1 MSDIHSKVP
10 SKFIDPIVMCFIK
23 NPIILPDSKMIVDKT
38 MIFNHLLLSD
48 TDPFCNTYLNK
59 ELLLEH
65 NKITTNIEKIDIFT
79 KEFNKYMDSVKKNID
94 NEQKDLVEMEKGSM
108 NIKNYHILE

>member
-1 MSDIHSKVP
+1 
-10 SKFIDPIVMCFIK
+10 MCFIK
-23 NPIILPDSKMIVDKT
+23 KPIILPDSKMIVDKT

-65 NKITTNIEKIDIFT
+65 NKITTK
-79 KEFNKYMDSVKKNID
+79 ID
-94 NEQKDLVEMEKGSM
+94 NEQKDRVEMEKGNM

>member
-1 MSDIHSKVP
+1 
-10 SKFIDPIVMCFIK
+10 MCFIK
-23 NPIILPDSKMIVDKT
+23 NPVILPDSKMIVDKT

-65 NKITTNIEKIDIFT
+65 NKITKNIEKIDLFT
-79 KEFNKYMDSVKKNID
+79 KEFNKYMDSVKKDIRENSD
-94 NEQKDLVEMEKGSM
+94 NEQNDSERNVEMVKENI